1 MIYSIIYLLSFIMY
15 PLILMAMPKVT
26 AQTWADIVMFI
37 FIIAVF
43 YELVYIF
50 HLRKK
55 DNVSLKRAIALYF
68 LYLFSAVEVY
78 IFLYYAD
85 NFINGFAT
93 SDFLGNSTSEVM
105 YGFEA
110 IAQDTWAHAIFVPV
124 LVICVVYQIIY
135 FVVKK
140 KTSL

>member
-1 MIYSIIYLLSFIMY
+1 MIYSIIYLVSFIMY
-15 PLILMAMPKVT
+15 PLILIAMPDVT
-26 AQTWADIVMFI
+26 AQTWAD
-37 FIIAVF
+37 AVALVF
-43 YELVYIF
+43 VAAVCYELVYIF

-68 LYLFSAVEVY
+68 LYLFSSVEVY

-93 SDFLGNSTSEVM
+93 SDFLGNPTSEVM

-110 IAQDTWAHAIFVPV
+110 IVKDTWAHMVFVPI
-124 LVICVVYQIIY
+124 LVICVVYQIVY
-135 FVVKK
+135 FVVRK